1 MAAEATSGEALP
13 RRKTHA
19 QEAAPGHG
27 KRVDKEVLQPLKGTT
42 ERYSS
47 DVAIRESLAR
57 VSVRGGLEQ
66 GTVDGQMLVA
76 WSLKKPGFCQKAG
89 QGVVARGAVEWR
101 GELLFMMN
109 PVWKGLLRVQS

>member
-1 MAAEATSGEALP
+1 MSGEASP

-57 VSVRGGLEQ
+57 VSVRGWTRTGDRGRSNAGGMVFKE
-66 GTVDGQMLVA
+66 A
-76 WSLKKPGFCQKAG
+76 WLLSESRT
-89 QGVVARGAVEWR
+89 RG
-101 GELLFMMN
+101 G
-109 PVWKGLLRVQS
+109 S